1 MAVLSIV
8 LIVLFVAV
16 SLMLIFI
23 VAIQSEDNAGLGG
36 VFGGSSESAFG
47 GQTNKVINKIT
58 AWLVAAFF
66 VLALLIGFVNKSTE
80 GSVLSTAAK
89 TAVTET
95 VSTEN

>member
-1 MAVLSIV
+1 MAVLSII

-36 VFGGSSESAFG
+36 VFGGGSETAFG

-58 AWLVAAFF
+58 AWLVVAFF
-66 VLALLIGFVNKSTE
+66 VLAVLIGIVNKSSDS
-80 GSVLSTAAK
+80 SVLSTAAK
-89 TAVTET
+89 TATTTET
-95 VSTEN
+95 VSAN